1 MAAIPRTKKEQEE
14 YDKKIASSQAADAAR
29 KVAIAERNAEDKKI
43 LKDYKG
49 VQVGGAAAGNK
60 ADFVQGVRQQTAA
73 AETAKRI
80 AETGASAMSQVGSSI
95 GELGQS
101 ANTLATQGESA
112 VGIAALND
120 FEGAVDYDAEFDQA
134 ETFNEG
140 QITDDQRDTM
150 NATQGFKE
158 LGGLLADI
166 QKERGYEL
174 KSPEAPKDFESAQK
188 DFNEKFGGSM
198 GRAMEGET
206 GDQYEARLKQRNV
219 DRKEALGELA
229 KLKPQDAAPAVADAA
244 GPENTVLKPMGAIT
258 GTSFGDTT
266 LDQQMKPREFMSPP
280 ASPQASSSAR
290 ATADLPRGEELT
302 RQRQQFALTLEEG
315 MKGSNNYTLPKD
327 ARNAA
332 KRLGIG
338 QKELN
343 NFSKRLERESENPN
357 LRSRRT
363 GLVSGGKSGR
373 DAGRL
378 NTLIKQGNKNQFG
391 AIREDDRDRRNKFGA

>member
-29 KVAIAERNAEDKKI
+29 KVAIAERNAEDKEI

-49 VQVGGAAAGNK
+49 PQVGGAAAGNK
-60 ADFVQGVRQQTAA
+60 AEFVEKSRQKTAA
-73 AETAKRI
+73 EETAKRV

-120 FEGAVDYDAEFDQA
+120 FEAAVDYDAEFDQA

-206 GDQYEARLKQRNV
+206 GDQYQARLKQRNV
-219 DRKEALGELA
+219 DRKAALGELA

-244 GPENTVLKPMGAIT
+244 PAVADAASPENTVLKPMGGIT

-290 ATADLPRGEELT
+290 ATASNAPTVITDPKQRLKG
-302 RQRQQFALTLEEG
+302 RQEFGSYLENQLNRSG
-315 MKGSNNYTLPKD
+315 GSYTFNKGDQS
-327 ARNAA
+327 RA
-332 KRLGIG
+332 KALGIG
-338 QKELN
+338 RKEMD
-343 NFSKRLERESENPN
+343 NFMNRLG
-357 LRSRRT
+357 RR
-363 GLVSGGKSGR
+363 
-373 DAGRL
+373 DDDDD
-378 NTLIKQGNKNQFG
+378 NQFG
-391 AIREDDRDRRNKFGA
+391 ARGGLRRRNT

>member
-29 KVAIAERNAEDKKI
+29 KVAIAERNAEDKEI

-49 VQVGGAAAGNK
+49 PQVGGAAAGNK
-60 ADFVQGVRQQTAA
+60 AEFVEKSRQKTAA
-73 AETAKRI
+73 EETAKRV

-120 FEGAVDYDAEFDQA
+120 FEAAVDYDAEFDQA

-219 DRKEALGELA
+219 ERNAARKELA
-229 KLKPQDAAPAVADAA
+229 KLKPQGAAPATPDERVADTGGESTGIGFDDQAIDPDA
-244 GPENTVLKPMGAIT
+244 GGFKAPTI
-258 GTSFGDTT
+258 
-266 LDQQMKPREFMSPP
+266 
-280 ASPQASSSAR
+280 SPQASSSAQ
-290 ATADLPRGEELT
+290 ATASNAPTVITDPKQRLKG
-302 RQRQQFALTLEEG
+302 RQEFGSYLENQLNRSG
-315 MKGSNNYTLPKD
+315 GSYTFNKGDQS
-327 ARNAA
+327 RA
-332 KRLGIG
+332 KALGIG
-338 QKELN
+338 RKEMD
-343 NFSKRLERESENPN
+343 NFMNKLGRRDEEEEPRRRRRL
-357 LRSRRT
+357 
-363 GLVSGGKSGR
+363 GQIGG
-373 DAGRL
+373 
-378 NTLIKQGNKNQFG
+378 
-391 AIREDDRDRRNKFGA
+391 NKFGA

>member
-290 ATADLPRGEELT
+290 ATASNAPTVITDPKERLKG
-302 RQRQQFALTLEEG
+302 RQEFGSYLENQLKQSG
-315 MKGSNNYTLPKD
+315 GNYTFNKED
-327 ARNAA
+327 RSRA
-332 KRLGIG
+332 KSLGVGRKEMDNFMNKLGRRDEEEEPRRRRRLGQIG
-338 QKELN
+338 
-343 NFSKRLERESENPN
+343 
-357 LRSRRT
+357 
-363 GLVSGGKSGR
+363 
-373 DAGRL
+373 
-378 NTLIKQGNKNQFG
+378 GNEFG
-391 AIREDDRDRRNKFGA
+391 AS